1 MITGKLCPGCGIS
14 RMCMAL
20 LELDFAK
27 AFHYNALVLVLLP
40 FGTIFGLR
48 HLIQYVRTGQSD
60 PDKVETVFLLIA
72 AVLVFSFWIV
82 RNLPGGP
89 FPQL

>member
-1 MITGKLCPGCGIS
+1 
-14 RMCMAL
+14 MCMAL

-40 FGTIFGLR
+40 FGAIFGLR